1 LIKRQLPKLTEQAKL
16 KEETLEREKLHKT
29 RHPGSGKSQSKEN
42 FYFIFSVVKLLRYV
56 RSDKP
61 RKYEI
66 ELTNIFADEK
76 AHATSRPV
84 SIK

>member
-16 KEETLEREKLHKT
+16 KEETLEREKLRKT
-29 RHPGSGKSQSKEN
+29 EILDQVCCDQERESLTI
-42 FYFIFSVVKLLRYV
+42 IFLVKLLRYV

-66 ELTNIFADEK
+66 ELTDIFADES
-76 AHATSRPV
+76 AHSSTV